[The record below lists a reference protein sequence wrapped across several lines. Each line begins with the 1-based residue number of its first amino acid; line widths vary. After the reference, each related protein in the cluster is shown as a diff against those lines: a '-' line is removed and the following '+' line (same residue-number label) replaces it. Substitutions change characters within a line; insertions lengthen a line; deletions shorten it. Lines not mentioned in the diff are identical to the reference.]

1 MQQFVK
7 RAQRATLAVAP
18 AGHRHAWLKRR
29 GSVGLF
35 RCASCPASAVC
46 PACLQSLDLAL
57 LVQRCV
63 DQDIARVLLYWCP
76 RHQVEAADRLQTSQ
90 GV

>member
-1 MQQFVK
+1 MQQFLK

-18 AGHRHAWLKRR
+18 AGHQHAWLKRR

-35 RCASCPASAVC
+35 RCASCAASAVC

-63 DQDIARVLLYWCP
+63 DQDISRVGLYWCSH
-76 RHQVEAADRLQTSQ
+76 HQVEVADRLQASRE
-90 GV
+90 V